1 MTTVDNAP
9 RVTLD
14 WSSHGPSGAAVVG
27 PPKPCC
33 LCAQPALLRD
43 PTSGQPCHKVC
54 AEAELSR
61 RAEANS
67 ARSAA
72 A

>member
-1 MTTVDNAP
+1 MTVDNGP

-14 WSSHGPSGAAVVG
+14 WSSNGPAKEAARVG

-33 LCAQPALLRD
+33 ICGKPALLRD
-43 PTSGQPCHKVC
+43 PTSGLPCHKVC

-61 RAEANS
+61 RAAANS
-67 ARSAA
+67 ARNEAP
-72 A
+72 